1 MNIKTLFFAI
11 TCMFSFSLVNAQ
23 DELYKKNGD
32 LIEAKVI
39 EVGTKV
45 ITYQKAGNPEGPV
58 YKINKDDIARI
69 VYANGSD
76 DVFAAFDTRK
86 DRETRSKKNYGNNII
101 GFMPMQITSNVGVG
115 LSYERVLDKN
125 GILSFYMPVTIAF
138 ENNNSYDPYY
148 GPIPVNG
155 GNNPSPTF
163 YIMPGLKF
171 YPTGGKGVVRYSVG
185 PNLTYISGKSYRGT
199 NFIYDN
205 NGNIIGQDLGGWSQ
219 RTALGIMVTNGLNI
233 NPTSHLHLGLEL
245 GLGFTYFDQANNQ
258 NLNTDAIAQFGFKI
272 GYRF

>member
-1 MNIKTLFFAI
+1 MNIKTLLFAI
-11 TCMFSFSLVNAQ
+11 TCLFSSSFVNAQ

-76 DVFAAFDTRK
+76 DIFSAFDARR
-86 DRETRSKKNYGNNII
+86 DSEPRSKKKYGNNII

-148 GPIPVNG
+148 GPLPVNG

-199 NFIYDN
+199 SLIYDN
-205 NGNIIGQDLGGWSQ
+205 NGYVIGQDPGGWSQ

-245 GLGFTYFDQANNQ
+245 GLGFTYFDQVNNQ
-258 NLNTDAIAQFGFKI
+258 NFNSDAIAQFGFKI